1 MKIHGNKQGNRGWRW
16 RRERK
21 QRQGCTSGVM
31 LRLRKQLYKPPLP
44 SLYLANARSLVN
56 KMDYLELQLAGNRY
70 VQDCCLLIITET
82 WLHPDIPDASM
93 QLAGHT
99 LLRWDRTKDF
109 GKSRGGGL
117 CVYVHD
123 NWCNN
128 GTIIEKHCSP
138 DLEYMSVRC
147 RPFFLPRELT
157 VVIVTAV
164 YIPPDANVNIA
175 LSLLLNTMNEQ
186 QWAHPD
192 EPYPSLTSAGQTIF
206 PSCSP
211 QPTPPSFAAPG
222 PLQNRIWPDNA
233 LFRLQDCFERT
244 DWDMF
249 KHQDLETFTG
259 TVLDYIKFCIGN
271 KPWMTS
277 QVRRLLKAHD
287 AAFRSGDRALY
298 RAARADLKKGIKK
311 AKTDHKRRLESHLS
325 SNNTREVWQGIRDII
340 NYRDCHVTTGDPSAP
355 LAEELNSFFAR
366 FEKEQQQHSSAP
378 ALLPLQPPP
387 SSGSCTT
394 PLTVTEQDVR
404 RVLLAVNPR
413 KAAGPDGVPGKVL
426 RACAPQLALIFTAI
440 SYLSLAQA
448 VIPSCLKSAII
459 IPVPK
464 KSPITS
470 LNDYRPVA
478 LTPVIMKC
486 FERLVLRHIREYL
499 PSNFDPHQFA
509 YRTKKSTEDAI
520 ALALH
525 AVLGHLE
532 QQQSYGRMLFVDYS
546 SAFNTIIPDILFN
559 KLDILGL
566 PSLTCAWIKDFL
578 TNRSQIVRLGPRLSS
593 TRMLSIGSP
602 QGCVLSPFLYCL
614 YTHDCSAS
622 YGSGDEVAYR
632 EEVLKLATWCSENNL
647 ALNTKK
653 TKEIIVDFRRH
664 STDLAPL
671 YINGECVER
680 VHTFRFLGV
689 FISDNISWTVNTTA
703 IIKKAQQRLY
713 FLRVLRKHNLGSSLL
728 LTFYCVSIES
738 LLTYCITVWY
748 GSCTMAD
755 RERLQRVVKAA
766 QKIIGCPLP
775 SLLDIY
781 TSRCLSRAE
790 NIIKHSSHPAS
801 DLFNLLPSGRR
812 YSIWFARLLPCR
824 KDKLPHLKMLPILLQ
839 PAPGPCLPRMS
850 PKVRPKP
857 HLVAAAWSEQPR
869 VAQDASAYPRLFRR
883 EPQHPPIDRAN
894 TSHSSDLHRGSA
906 CSPVSNWPLPPP
918 IPAPPPVSFS
928 SELTAQVSAWPHRL
942 LDSAP
947 PAATSNSE
955 LTAQASAWPH
965 WPPFTAPPPVPV
977 SSGLATQASLQLQ

>member
-1 MKIHGNKQGNRGWRW
+1 
-16 RRERK
+16 
-21 QRQGCTSGVM
+21 
-31 LRLRKQLYKPPLP
+31 
-44 SLYLANARSLVN
+44 
-56 KMDYLELQLAGNRY
+56 
-70 VQDCCLLIITET
+70 
-82 WLHPDIPDASM
+82 
-93 QLAGHT
+93 
-99 LLRWDRTKDF
+99 
-109 GKSRGGGL
+109 
-117 CVYVHD
+117 
-123 NWCNN
+123 
-128 GTIIEKHCSP
+128 
-138 DLEYMSVRC
+138 MSVRC

-186 QWAHPD
+186 QRAHPYGAHIIAGD
-192 EPYPSLTSAGQTIF
+192 FNKANLKSVLPKFYQHVKCSTRGENTLDHVYSNIKHAYRAIPLPHLGRSDHLSLLL
-206 PSCSP
+206 SP
-211 QPTPPSFAAPG
+211 AYTPLTRSTRPTTKSVT
-222 PLQNRIWPDNA
+222 IWPDNA
-233 LFRLQDCFERT
+233 LFRLQDCFEQT

-271 KPWMTS
+271 VTVDKNIRVFPNQKPWMTS
-277 QVRRLLKAHD
+277 QVRRLLKARD
-287 AAFRSGDRALY
+287 AVFRSGDRALY

-311 AKTDHKRRLESHLS
+311 AKTDYKRRLESHLS
-325 SNNTREVWQGIRDII
+325 SNNIREVWQGIRDII
-340 NYRDCHVTTGDPSAP
+340 NNRDCHVTTGDLSAL

-366 FEKEQQQHSSAP
+366 FGKEQQQHSSTP
-378 ALLPLQPPP
+378 ALLPLHPPP

-426 RACAPQLALIFTAI
+426 RAL
-440 SYLSLAQA
+440 
-448 VIPSCLKSAII
+448 
-459 IPVPK
+459 PK

-470 LNDYRPVA
+470 LIDYRPVA

-486 FERLVLRHIREYL
+486 FERLVLRHIKEYL

-509 YRTKKSTEDAI
+509 YRTKRSTEDAI

-532 QQQSYGRMLFVDYS
+532 QQQSYARMLFVDYS

-578 TNRSQIVRLGPRLSS
+578 TNRPQSVRLGPHLSS
-593 TRMLSIGSP
+593 TRTLSIGSP
-602 QGCVLSPFLYCL
+602 QGCVLSPFLYCF
-614 YTHDCSAS
+614 YTHDCTAS
-622 YGSGDEVAYR
+622 YDSNLIVKFADDTTVVGLISRGDEVAYR
-632 EEVLKLATWCSENNL
+632 EEVLKLATWCSKNNL

-713 FLRVLRKHNLGSSLL
+713 FLRVLRKYNLDSSLL
-728 LTFYCVSIES
+728 LTFYRASIES
-738 LLTYCITVWY
+738 LLTYCLTVWY

-755 RERLQRVVKAA
+755 RERLQRVAKAA

-790 NIIKHSSHPAS
+790 NIIKDSSHPAS

-812 YSIWFARLLPCR
+812 Y
-824 KDKLPHLKMLPILLQ
+824 
-839 PAPGPCLPRMS
+839 
-850 PKVRPKP
+850 
-857 HLVAAAWSEQPR
+857 
-869 VAQDASAYPRLFRR
+869 
-883 EPQHPPIDRAN
+883 
-894 TSHSSDLHRGSA
+894 
-906 CSPVSNWPLPPP
+906 
-918 IPAPPPVSFS
+918 
-928 SELTAQVSAWPHRL
+928 
-942 LDSAP
+942 
-947 PAATSNSE
+947 
-955 LTAQASAWPH
+955 
-965 WPPFTAPPPVPV
+965 
-977 SSGLATQASLQLQ
+977 